1 MGDRMGA
8 DARRRMLS
16 KIYEDACTAL
26 KHDEELLW
34 EVDDLIHA
42 RQQSRTAGE
51 EKELNR
57 SIRLL

>member
-8 DARRRMLS
+8 DARRRMFS
-16 KIYEDACTAL
+16 KIYEDACAAL

-42 RQQSRTAGE
+42 RQQRRSAGE